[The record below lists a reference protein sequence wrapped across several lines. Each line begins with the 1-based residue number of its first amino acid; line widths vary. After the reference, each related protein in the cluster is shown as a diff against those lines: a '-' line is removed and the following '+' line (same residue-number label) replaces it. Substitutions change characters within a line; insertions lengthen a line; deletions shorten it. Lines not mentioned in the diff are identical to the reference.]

1 MVQRST
7 FVLAAGMAIVAA
19 ACSPSKTTAPLRNLG
34 ATPADMAAAGKGHVI
49 KHVLLISVD
58 CMHNG
63 DLAHYV
69 ATHPSSVLAKWTH
82 SGVTYS
88 NVTGSKPSDSFPG
101 LLQLVTGASAATTGV
116 YYDVSY
122 DR

>member
-1 MVQRST
+1 MMVLRST
-7 FVLAAGMAIVAA
+7 IVLAAGVALA
-19 ACSPSKTTAPLRNLG
+19 ACNATKSTAPITNLG
-34 ATPADMAAAGKGHVI
+34 ATQADMAAASKGHVI

-58 CMHNG
+58 GMHNG

-101 LLQLVTGASAATTGV
+101 
-116 YYDVSY
+116 
-122 DR
+122 